1 MVWLIR
7 LSQWIIGA
15 KKQNHLFEYIH
26 KNKMVKHLLE
36 FLQNAL
42 SKNKSDAAFA
52 AIILSEK
59 AALHTSHNIIV
70 HWDYKCYNN
79 FPSSESA
86 NHWLLKSNAA
96 H

>member
-1 MVWLIR
+1 
-7 LSQWIIGA
+7 
-15 KKQNHLFEYIH
+15 
-26 KNKMVKHLLE
+26 MVKHLEE

-70 HWDYKCYNN
+70 H
-79 FPSSESA
+79 
-86 NHWLLKSNAA
+86 
-96 H
+96 

>member
-1 MVWLIR
+1 MDPLWLN
-7 LSQWIIGA
+7 LWLGSFVSA
-15 KKQNHLFEYIH
+15 NESLAPKKQNHLFEYIH

-42 SKNKSDAAFA
+42 SKNKSDTAFA

-70 HWDYKCYNN
+70 H
-79 FPSSESA
+79 
-86 NHWLLKSNAA
+86 
-96 H
+96 